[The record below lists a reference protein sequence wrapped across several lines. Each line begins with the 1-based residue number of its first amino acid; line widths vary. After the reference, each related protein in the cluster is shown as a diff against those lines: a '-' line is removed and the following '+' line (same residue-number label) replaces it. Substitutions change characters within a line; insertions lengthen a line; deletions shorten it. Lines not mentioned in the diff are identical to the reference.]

1 MKDWGRKRVVL
12 LRTLAALTGAGV
24 FLFAYPSLSPLLEAL
39 LGRATLFSAALA
51 MPGGALETV
60 RQRYAP
66 ELYQEDDGPQPA
78 PPSSQSQAPGSSS
91 APGEEAPSPSQGD
104 PAPSSQPQQ
113 PPAQLLPPLPQGE
126 PPEIPEEY
134 QAPLHQVNMTG
145 ESGNPAFC
153 RYKFGWI
160 RNYTKLELTE
170 IDQVLET
177 PAALTLEPGPEPQV
191 LIYHTHTTESYEEWD
206 GDIYDSR
213 NNWRS
218 QDNTANMAAV
228 GEELAQALE
237 AHGIG
242 VIHDITQHDYPAYNG
257 AYDRSKA
264 VAEQWLERYPSIK
277 VVFDVHRDALVGNE
291 GEVYKLVSDEAG
303 QKVAQVMMVLGTDAG
318 GADHPRWK
326 DNLAFALKLQRN
338 LVKGYASLARPT
350 VLRKSRYNQQL
361 CPGSVLVEVG
371 GHGNSLSE
379 AIAGGRLWADNVAR
393 TLLEMKE

>member
-1 MKDWGRKRVVL
+1 MENRMGRALRRGVALGLALAAAWGVSLTADLGGVKEDLTALGEEPAMAVWLMKSQLGELPGREQGLTGWGRL
-12 LRTLAALTGAGV
+12 LLKA
-24 FLFAYPSLSPLLEAL
+24 SPLLAVGE
-39 LGRATLFSAALA
+39 
-51 MPGGALETV
+51 GAVLE
-60 RQRYAP
+60 RR
-66 ELYQEDDGPQPA
+66 ESQE
-78 PPSSQSQAPGSSS
+78 
-91 APGEEAPSPSQGD
+91 APGET
-104 PAPSSQPQQ
+104 
-113 PPAQLLPPLPQGE
+113 GE
-126 PPEIPEEY
+126 PDLGDGEDTDLPDLQPSDSGEGIVE
-134 QAPLHQVNMTG
+134 MTG
-145 ESGNPAFC
+145 RGKEGSLYLRDGEIYVYN
-153 RYKFGWI
+153 RTD
-160 RNYTKLELTE
+160 RELDSSLLGEGTVDVSLGE
-170 IDQVLET
+170 
-177 PAALTLEPGPEPQV
+177 GPQI
-191 LIYHTHTTESYEEWD
+191 LILHTHGSEAYSMTDGDTYEESD
-206 GDIYDSR
+206 PYRTTDCTHNVVR
-213 NNWRS
+213 
-218 QDNTANMAAV
+218 V
-228 GEELAQALE
+228 GEEMATVFRAYGFQ
-237 AHGIG
+237 
-242 VIHDITQHDYPAYNG
+242 VIHDTTLCDYPAYNG

>member
-1 MKDWGRKRVVL
+1 MAVWLMKSQLGELPGREQGLTGWGRL
-12 LRTLAALTGAGV
+12 LLKA
-24 FLFAYPSLSPLLEAL
+24 SPLL
-39 LGRATLFSAALA
+39 AA
-51 MPGGALETV
+51 GEGAVLE
-60 RQRYAP
+60 RR
-66 ELYQEDDGPQPA
+66 ESQE
-78 PPSSQSQAPGSSS
+78 
-91 APGEEAPSPSQGD
+91 APGET
-104 PAPSSQPQQ
+104 
-113 PPAQLLPPLPQGE
+113 GE
-126 PPEIPEEY
+126 PDLGDGEDTDLPDLQPSDSGEGIVE
-134 QAPLHQVNMTG
+134 MTG
-145 ESGNPAFC
+145 RGKEGSLYLRDGEIYVYN
-153 RYKFGWI
+153 RTD
-160 RNYTKLELTE
+160 RELDSSLLGEGTVDVSLGE
-170 IDQVLET
+170 
-177 PAALTLEPGPEPQV
+177 GPQI
-191 LIYHTHTTESYEEWD
+191 LILHTHGSEAYSMTDGDTYEESD
-206 GDIYDSR
+206 PYRTTDCTHNVVR
-213 NNWRS
+213 
-218 QDNTANMAAV
+218 V
-228 GEELAQALE
+228 GEEMATVFRAYGFQ
-237 AHGIG
+237 
-242 VIHDITQHDYPAYNG
+242 VIHDTTLCDYPAYNG

>member
-1 MKDWGRKRVVL
+1 MENRMGRALRRGVALGLALAAAWGVSLTADLGGVKEDLTALGEEPAMAVWLMKSQLGELPGREQGLTGWGRL
-12 LRTLAALTGAGV
+12 LLKA
-24 FLFAYPSLSPLLEAL
+24 SPLL
-39 LGRATLFSAALA
+39 AA
-51 MPGGALETV
+51 GEGAVLE
-60 RQRYAP
+60 RR
-66 ELYQEDDGPQPA
+66 ESQE
-78 PPSSQSQAPGSSS
+78 
-91 APGEEAPSPSQGD
+91 APGET
-104 PAPSSQPQQ
+104 
-113 PPAQLLPPLPQGE
+113 GE
-126 PPEIPEEY
+126 PDLGDGEDTDLPDLQPSDSGEGIVE
-134 QAPLHQVNMTG
+134 MTG
-145 ESGNPAFC
+145 RGKEGSLYLRDGEIYVYN
-153 RYKFGWI
+153 RTD
-160 RNYTKLELTE
+160 RELDSSLLGEGTVDVPLGE
-170 IDQVLET
+170 
-177 PAALTLEPGPEPQV
+177 GPQI
-191 LIYHTHTTESYEEWD
+191 LIVHTHGSEAYSMTDGDTYEESD
-206 GDIYDSR
+206 PYRTTDCTHNVVR
-213 NNWRS
+213 
-218 QDNTANMAAV
+218 V
-228 GEELAQALE
+228 GEEMATVFRAYGFQ
-237 AHGIG
+237 
-242 VIHDITQHDYPAYNG
+242 VIHDTTLCDYPAYNG

>member
-1 MKDWGRKRVVL
+1 MENRMGRALRRGVALGLALAAAWGVSLTADLGGVKEDLTALGEEPAMAVWLMKSQLGELPGREQGLTGWGRL
-12 LRTLAALTGAGV
+12 LLKA
-24 FLFAYPSLSPLLEAL
+24 SPLL
-39 LGRATLFSAALA
+39 AA
-51 MPGGALETV
+51 GEGAVLE
-60 RQRYAP
+60 RR
-66 ELYQEDDGPQPA
+66 ESQE
-78 PPSSQSQAPGSSS
+78 
-91 APGEEAPSPSQGD
+91 APGET
-104 PAPSSQPQQ
+104 
-113 PPAQLLPPLPQGE
+113 GE
-126 PPEIPEEY
+126 PDLGDGEDTDLPDLQPSDSGEGIVE
-134 QAPLHQVNMTG
+134 MTG
-145 ESGNPAFC
+145 RGKEGSLYLRDGEIYVYN
-153 RYKFGWI
+153 RTD
-160 RNYTKLELTE
+160 RELDSSLLGEGTVDVSLGE
-170 IDQVLET
+170 
-177 PAALTLEPGPEPQV
+177 GPQI
-191 LIYHTHTTESYEEWD
+191 LILHTHGSEAYSMTDGDTYEESD
-206 GDIYDSR
+206 PYRTTDCTHNVVR
-213 NNWRS
+213 
-218 QDNTANMAAV
+218 V
-228 GEELAQALE
+228 GEEIATVFRTYGFQ
-237 AHGIG
+237 
-242 VIHDITQHDYPAYNG
+242 VIHDTTLCDYPAYNG